1 VTHLTVREW
10 DHVPIG
16 EGSGRF
22 TRVQA
27 NALHKSACAHPQARN
42 DGTNILGFGRDRL
55 IARQM
60 VGVLAAR
67 GCSLEILPKIE
78 PEASEESDVAA
89 IRSRLVHML
98 DVALDL
104 GLSEGGAAPLAR
116 QSETLLD
123 ILVRLFATRL
133 LDEARRGLPRRY
145 LACEDDLSALRG
157 RLNVTRQFKINAVRP
172 DRLACRFDE
181 LSPDTPLLQLMKAAV
196 VFLEKHA
203 RSHETR
209 RQLVELRHLLSDVT
223 DIPTRALPWDRVQL
237 DRSNRRWRSLLALAK
252 LFLKKDWQATHHD
265 ALAGDGITLL
275 FPMNDLFEAYVAA
288 LMRRAL
294 SPHGIEVVAQGG
306 FARCLGE
313 WVEGEDCRGA
323 MFQTRPDIILRRN
336 GRDLAI
342 IDTKWKQLATGEAK
356 HGVSQADVYQMMA
369 YARLYSCRELMLLY
383 PATPG
388 ASESPRQAF
397 GIHGGRERLRIATI
411 DVAHDKVVIES
422 ALGEL
427 ALAMLPN
434 NQLFA
439 ACTPEP
445 ALF

>member
-1 VTHLTVREW
+1 MTHLCVREW
-10 DHVPIG
+10 GHVPIEKEPNG
-16 EGSGRF
+16 ERKKSF
-22 TRVQA
+22 TRAQA
-27 NALHKSACAHPQARN
+27 EVLHKAACAHPLA
-42 DGTNILGFGRDRL
+42 DGEGANIIGFGRDRL

-78 PEASEESDVAA
+78 PEASEESDVTA

-104 GLSEGGAAPLAR
+104 GLSDGGAAPLAR

-123 ILVRLFATRL
+123 ILVRLFSTRL

-157 RLNVTRQFKINAVRP
+157 RLNVTRQFTVNAVRP

-181 LSPDTPLLQLMKAAV
+181 LSPDTPLLQIMKAAV
-196 VFLEKHA
+196 VFLGKHA

-209 RQLVELRHLLSDVT
+209 RHLVELRHLLSDVT
-223 DIPTRALPWDRVQL
+223 DIPPRALPWDRVQL
-237 DRSNRRWRSLLALAK
+237 DRSNRRWRSLLTLAK

-265 ALAGDGITLL
+265 TLAGDGITLL

-306 FARCLGE
+306 FAKCLGE

-369 YARLYSCRELMLLY
+369 YW
-383 PATPG
+383 
-388 ASESPRQAF
+388 
-397 GIHGGRERLRIATI
+397 
-411 DVAHDKVVIES
+411 
-422 ALGEL
+422 
-427 ALAMLPN
+427 
-434 NQLFA
+434 
-439 ACTPEP
+439 
-445 ALF
+445 